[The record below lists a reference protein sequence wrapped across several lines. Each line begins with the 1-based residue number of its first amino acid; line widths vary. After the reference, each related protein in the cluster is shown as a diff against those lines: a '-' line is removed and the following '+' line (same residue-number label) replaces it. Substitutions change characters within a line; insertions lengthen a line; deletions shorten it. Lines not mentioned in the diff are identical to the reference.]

1 MKVSVRQ
8 QHAVLNESIRSKR
21 LRGLR
26 LRLRIAA
33 VLLGVMGFAFSDTA
47 YASPAEPNPTMR
59 VRVLNYTQATPSTV
73 AQAEREAARIFD
85 EAGLKTVW
93 LDCPL
98 GEAKDVPQDPC
109 QEPLE
114 ANEIMVRVLSD
125 KTRHGYQDNAFGF
138 AVAPLLASVYYE
150 HAERLARI
158 DDAKFEVPI
167 ILGCVMVHEIGHLL
181 LGQNSHSDSGI
192 MQSRWERK
200 QVRQIMMGALAF
212 TGQQSKRI
220 LAEVQTQ
227 ISHQSVQLRGSS
239 QEIRLPIDN
248 IPPKLNFYHS

>member
-1 MKVSVRQ
+1 MKVSIRQ

-33 VLLGVMGFAFSDTA
+33 VLLGVMGFVFSDTA

-59 VRVLNYTQATPSTV
+59 VRVLNYTQATPATV
-73 AQAEREAARIFD
+73 AQAEREAARILG
-85 EAGLKTVW
+85 EAGLQTVW

-98 GEAKDVPQDPC
+98 VEAKVVPQDPC
-109 QEPLE
+109 QQPFE

-125 KTRHGYQDNAFGF
+125 KTRRGYQDNAFGF

-158 DDAKFEVPI
+158 HDAKFEVPI

-181 LGQNSHSDSGI
+181 LGYNSHSDSGI
-192 MQSRWERK
+192 MQPRWERK
-200 QVRQIMMGALAF
+200 QVRQLMMGGLTF
-212 TGQQSKRI
+212 NTQQSKRI
-220 LAEVQTQ
+220 QAEVQTRINQ
-227 ISHQSVQLRGSS
+227 QTAQVRESRQ
-239 QEIRLPIDN
+239 
-248 IPPKLNFYHS
+248 K